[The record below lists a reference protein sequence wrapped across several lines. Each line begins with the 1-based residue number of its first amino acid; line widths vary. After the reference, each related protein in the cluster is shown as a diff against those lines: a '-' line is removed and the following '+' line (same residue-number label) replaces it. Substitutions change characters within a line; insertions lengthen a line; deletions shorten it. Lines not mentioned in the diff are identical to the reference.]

1 VLMSFY
7 YIYESKQE
15 VSQVVREED
24 SNHISSEHSQ
34 CTSNGT
40 NKHLVV
46 NWLNPCI
53 WVLAQLHGL
62 DVWGFSC

>member
-1 VLMSFY
+1 MLMSFY
-7 YIYESKQE
+7 YIYKSKQE

-24 SNHISSEHSQ
+24 SNHISNQHSQ